1 MKFEFISFS
10 ADIPD
15 FHLNGIFNYSIASQ
29 YPGALWMYECKQR
42 CATNVLFLSS
52 DVALEQV
59 KHQKINPHKI
69 LVVQHGLDPDSS
81 ELINQ
86 GAYPFL
92 LTMFESPL
100 YAGDYYN
107 KLPSLSNKF
116 DYLLSYLV
124 DGVEPHKVIPIHFPS
139 FSIEA
144 GSKNNNK
151 ISMAE
156 RRFACIVVSNK
167 FVLLNFSTHLTSIT
181 SFFWLVAKY
190 LKQKFSGY
198 VPCNVI
204 DLSKV
209 ELQTKRI
216 EVMTA
221 FSKRNML
228 DLFGR
233 GWDKLYRLPPQLRNL
248 VRKSISIKN
257 VKPIKDKI
265 ATLGNYKFNLCIENV
280 SHPGYVTEKII
291 EAFVAG
297 TVPVYWGAPDI
308 ERIIP
313 ADTYINANKFNTN
326 DDLIDYLESIDEDV
340 WLKKLEAGRN
350 FLTSEVGAKY
360 SYESVAVEVCE
371 RLKRVA

>member
-1 MKFEFISFS
+1 
-10 ADIPD
+10 
-15 FHLNGIFNYSIASQ
+15 
-29 YPGALWMYECKQR
+29 
-42 CATNVLFLSS
+42 
-52 DVALEQV
+52 
-59 KHQKINPHKI
+59 
-69 LVVQHGLDPDSS
+69 
-81 ELINQ
+81 
-86 GAYPFL
+86 
-92 LTMFESPL
+92 
-100 YAGDYYN
+100 
-107 KLPSLSNKF
+107 
-116 DYLLSYLV
+116 LV
-124 DGVEPHKVIPIHFPS
+124 DGVAPHKVIPIHFPS

-144 GSKNNNK
+144 SGKNNNK
-151 ISMAE
+151 KSMAE

-190 LKQKFSGY
+190 LKQKLSGY
-198 VPCNVI
+198 VPCNAI

-216 EVMTA
+216 EVMAA

-248 VRKSISIKN
+248 VRKNIRIKN
-257 VKPIKDKI
+257 VRPIKDKI
-265 ATLGNYKFNLCIENV
+265 ATLGDYKFNLCIENV
-280 SHPGYVTEKII
+280 SYPGYVTEKII

-313 ADTYINANKFNTN
+313 ADTYINADKFNTN
-326 DDLIDYLESIDEDV
+326 DDLIDYLESIDEDA
-340 WLKKLEAGRN
+340 WLKMLEAGRN
-350 FLTSEVGAKY
+350 FLTSEGGAKY

-371 RLKRVA
+371 RLKKVA